1 MQLKGFAVPQYRLRV
16 GDWRLR
22 CCDEEVGML
31 VVQVLRCRE
40 TYRKLALAGRD
51 ISEAAGFDETRGW
64 EAQERFSDEP
74 YV

>member
-1 MQLKGFAVPQYRLRV
+1 
-16 GDWRLR
+16 
-22 CCDEEVGML
+22 ML